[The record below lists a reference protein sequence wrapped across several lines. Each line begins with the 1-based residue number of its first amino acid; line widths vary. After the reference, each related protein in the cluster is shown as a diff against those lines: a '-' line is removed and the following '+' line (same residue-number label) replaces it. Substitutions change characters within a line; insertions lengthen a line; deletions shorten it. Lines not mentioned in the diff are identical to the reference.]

1 MTSSEASS
9 SQAAGGSGGGISSI
23 KSWIWLPI
31 VLIVLSIGVL
41 IFVNVNA
48 YRQRKIQKAADAKL
62 ERYRKGLVGEDEM
75 IYSDEENAGVS
86 EDVEEMPEEEHEDF
100 YIDDRYFD
108 DDFNMNN
115 ESSDAQQSGYDDY
128 NDMYEDNNGYNG
140 YDNQDL
146 IDNKSDSVKKMKK
159 RIDDNPFV

>member
-1 MTSSEASS
+1 
-9 SQAAGGSGGGISSI
+9 
-23 KSWIWLPI
+23 
-31 VLIVLSIGVL
+31 
-41 IFVNVNA
+41 
-48 YRQRKIQKAADAKL
+48 
-62 ERYRKGLVGEDEM
+62 
-75 IYSDEENAGVS
+75 
-86 EDVEEMPEEEHEDF
+86 MPEEEHEDF

>member
-1 MTSSEASS
+1 MDPAEGYQVLSL
-9 SQAAGGSGGGISSI
+9 GYG
-23 KSWIWLPI
+23 LPI
-31 VLIVLSIGVL
+31 VLIVLSVGVL

-48 YRQRKIQKAADAKL
+48 YRQRKLQKAADAKL

-75 IYSDEENAGVS
+75 IYSDEDGTGVDADGEGIS
-86 EDVEEMPEEEHEDF
+86 EDGEHEDF

-108 DDFNMNN
+108 DDFNMDN
-115 ESSDAQQSGYDDY
+115 EPSDVQQSGYDDY
-128 NDMYEDNNGYNG
+128 NGDFYRDNNYNS